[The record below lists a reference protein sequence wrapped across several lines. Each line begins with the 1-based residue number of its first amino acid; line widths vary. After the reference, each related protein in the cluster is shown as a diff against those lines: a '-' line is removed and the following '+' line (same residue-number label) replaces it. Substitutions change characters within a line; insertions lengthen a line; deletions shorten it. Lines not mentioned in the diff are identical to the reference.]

1 MPGRREFL
9 LSSGHPH
16 RHYESPAWSRLD
28 RTSSS
33 EPREWGR
40 TGWHDVRNT
49 HHSAS
54 TPEYR
59 RLGSQLKIRH
69 SHLPGCFGEGLE
81 QEAREAEKG
90 VWADHNPL
98 PPWEWR
104 KLRRS
109 RLPY

>member
-1 MPGRREFL
+1 VNA
-9 LSSGHPH
+9 
-16 RHYESPAWSRLD
+16 AWSRLN
-28 RTSSS
+28 RKSSSS

-81 QEAREAEKG
+81 QEAREAKKG
-90 VWADHNPL
+90 VWADPHPL